1 MVFKQKDVTN
11 SEISPVL
18 FMDVDGQPMNFFLCP
33 GPVKR
38 KLQPL
43 IVAGGGVL
51 CSVQQP
57 GSILLI
63 DPAAGSSIPE
73 NATHWYVSTQYIL
86 DCIKNNEQLDVESYR
101 LNPVTAPGS
110 SAALNTKHRAHGGF
124 GDGNNRGGN

>member
-1 MVFKQKDVTN
+1 MVSKQEDVTN
-11 SEISPVL
+11 PEISPVL
-18 FMDVDGQPMNFFLCP
+18 FIAVDGQPMTFFLCP

-63 DPAAGSSIPE
+63 DPVAGSSIPE
-73 NATHWYVSTQYIL
+73 SATHWWVL
-86 DCIKNNEQLDVESYR
+86 PEAKAV
-101 LNPVTAPGS
+101 
-110 SAALNTKHRAHGGF
+110 
-124 GDGNNRGGN
+124 